1 MAMFGKVLEPVGYMQ
16 TVRVLV
22 QGICSYLGGSAT
34 AEESAAAQKDL
45 DHIDQE
51 LGASGHGLLDDQEVH
66 RLEDDLAVVYYQLG
80 AAVRAQPEF
89 TQREVEVFLQYVQD
103 YRLERQLTALYG
115 RLMGVS
121 ALTEQPA
128 LLEELV
134 LSRKPKRW
142 EMREFCVKVGG
153 GEEEEEEEEAV
164 SPQGLPTLCKQEATS
179 GWRSVTPEADV
190 SVDEAVE
197 TLVNF
202 VLGTGLLCLF
212 TQAAL
217 TGRDR
222 ALLMKTWS
230 ERMAALYRKMKCSG
244 GRCLGYFLEQAEGD
258 VRQQLQEA
266 VQSRS
271 PPEEAAAN
279 ILQTLEKNY
288 DWLRWAVMLHP
299 AVGPLEDGA
308 EEAEDAKE
316 GADDAVDAPAAA
328 TTPLPPHDHL
338 ISVASEAPVPHV
350 VACYRDA
357 PAALD
362 KSRIHQLIVDLEWK
376 IPNPPPEVY
385 ASIEE
390 DPGRARRYLA
400 ARMLRKLQDG
410 LGAGVAVHVVPGRME
425 MKCNFPPAS
434 YYLYEY
440 KHRLASGTVCV
451 FG

>member
-1 MAMFGKVLEPVGYMQ
+1 MHHFSRFTPIIPSSSERTLRAMAMFGKVLEPVGYMQ

-34 AEESAAAQKDL
+34 AEETEVAKKNL

-80 AAVRAQPEF
+80 TAVRAQSDF
-89 TQREVEVFLQYVQD
+89 TKKETEVFLQYVQD
-103 YRLERQLTALYG
+103 YRLERQVTALYN

-121 ALTEQPA
+121 ALTDQPT
-128 LLEELV
+128 LLEELI
-134 LSRKPKRW
+134 LTRKPKRW
-142 EMREFCVKVGG
+142 ELREFCVKI
-153 GEEEEEEEEAV
+153 
-164 SPQGLPTLCKQEATS
+164 
-179 GWRSVTPEADV
+179 
-190 SVDEAVE
+190 
-197 TLVNF
+197 NF

-212 TQAAL
+212 TQASL
-217 TGRDR
+217 TGRDQG
-222 ALLMKTWS
+222 LLMKTWS
-230 ERMAALYRKMKCSG
+230 DRMGALYRKMKNTG
-244 GRCLGYFLEQAEGD
+244 GRCLGYFLEQAEED
-258 VRQQLQEA
+258 IRQQLHEA
-266 VQSRS
+266 VQNRA
-271 PPEEAAAN
+271 PPEEAATG
-279 ILQTLEKNY
+279 ILKALEKNY

-299 AVGPLEDGA
+299 AVGSMEDET
-308 EEAEDAKE
+308 EEETQEEKE
-316 GADDAVDAPAAA
+316 DAPAEQQRNNF
-328 TTPLPPHDHL
+328 L
-338 ISVASEAPVPHV
+338 SVASEAPIPHV

-357 PAALD
+357 PTSLD
-362 KSRIHQLIVDLEWK
+362 KSRIHQLIQDLEWK

-400 ARMLRKLQDG
+400 SRMLKKLQEG
-410 LGAGVAVHVVPGRME
+410 LGSGVAVHVVPGRME

>member
-22 QGICSYLGGSAT
+22 QGICSYLGDSAT
-34 AEESAAAQKDL
+34 AEESEGAKKNL

-80 AAVRAQPEF
+80 TAVRAQSDF
-89 TQREVEVFLQYVQD
+89 TKKETEVFLQYVQD
-103 YRLERQLTALYG
+103 YRLERQLTALYN

-121 ALTEQPA
+121 ALTDQPT
-128 LLEELV
+128 LLEELI

-142 EMREFCVKVGG
+142 ELREFCVKI
-153 GEEEEEEEEAV
+153 
-164 SPQGLPTLCKQEATS
+164 
-179 GWRSVTPEADV
+179 
-190 SVDEAVE
+190 
-197 TLVNF
+197 NF

-212 TQAAL
+212 TQASL
-217 TGRDR
+217 TGRDQ

-230 ERMAALYRKMKCSG
+230 DRMAALYRKMKNTG
-244 GRCLGYFLEQAEGD
+244 GRCLGYFLQQAEGD
-258 VRQQLQEA
+258 IRLQLQEA
-266 VQSRS
+266 VQNRA
-271 PPEEAAAN
+271 PPEEAAGS
-279 ILQTLEKNY
+279 ILKTLEKNY

-299 AVGPLEDGA
+299 AVGTMEDEKDEKDEKVEKD
-308 EEAEDAKE
+308 EETHEEKEEKE
-316 GADDAVDAPAAA
+316 GV
-328 TTPLPPHDHL
+328 LPQQQPDNF
-338 ISVASEAPVPHV
+338 ISVASEAPIPHV
-350 VACYRDA
+350 VACYRDT
-357 PAALD
+357 PTSLD

-400 ARMLRKLQDG
+400 SRMLRKLQEG
-410 LGAGVAVHVVPGRME
+410 LGSGVSVHVVPGRME

-434 YYLYEY
+434 YYLYWY

>member
-34 AEESAAAQKDL
+34 QEETELAKKNL

-51 LGASGHGLLDDQEVH
+51 LGATSYGLLKDQEVH
-66 RLEDDLAVVYYQLG
+66 QLENDLAVVYYQLG
-80 AAVRAQPEF
+80 TAVRAQSDF
-89 TQREVEVFLQYVQD
+89 TKKETEVFLQYVQD
-103 YRLERQLTALYG
+103 YRLERQLTALYN

-121 ALTEQPA
+121 ALTDQPP
-128 LLEELV
+128 LLEELI

-142 EMREFCVKVGG
+142 ELSEFCVKI
-153 GEEEEEEEEAV
+153 
-164 SPQGLPTLCKQEATS
+164 
-179 GWRSVTPEADV
+179 
-190 SVDEAVE
+190 
-197 TLVNF
+197 NF

-212 TQAAL
+212 TQASL
-217 TGRDR
+217 TGRDQ
-222 ALLMKTWS
+222 ALLIKSWS
-230 ERMAALYRKMKCSG
+230 DRMGALYRKMKNTG
-244 GRCLGYFLEQAEGD
+244 GRCLGYFLEQAEED
-258 VRQQLQEA
+258 IRQQLQEA
-266 VQSRS
+266 VHNRL
-271 PPEEAAAN
+271 PPDEAAAS
-279 ILQTLEKNY
+279 ILKTLEKNY

-299 AVGPLEDGA
+299 AVGPK
-308 EEAEDAKE
+308 EEEEEEKE
-316 GADDAVDAPAAA
+316 EGGENEGEA
-328 TTPLPPHDHL
+328 TERQPGNLL
-338 ISVASEAPVPHV
+338 SVASEAPIPHV
-350 VACYRDA
+350 VACYRDT
-357 PAALD
+357 PTSLD

-400 ARMLRKLQDG
+400 SRMLKKLQEG
-410 LGAGVAVHVVPGRME
+410 LGSGVAVHVVPGRME
-425 MKCNFPPAS
+425 MKCNFPQAS

>member
-34 AEESAAAQKDL
+34 AEEMDLAKKNL

-51 LGASGHGLLDDQEVH
+51 LAASGHGLLDDQEVH

-80 AAVRAQPEF
+80 TAVRAQSDF
-89 TQREVEVFLQYVQD
+89 TKKEIEVFLQYVHD
-103 YRLERQLTALYG
+103 HRLERQLTALYN

-121 ALTEQPA
+121 ALTDQPT
-128 LLEELV
+128 LLEQLI
-134 LSRKPKRW
+134 LTRKPKRW
-142 EMREFCVKVGG
+142 ELKEFCVK
-153 GEEEEEEEEAV
+153 
-164 SPQGLPTLCKQEATS
+164 
-179 GWRSVTPEADV
+179 
-190 SVDEAVE
+190 
-197 TLVNF
+197 VNF

-212 TQAAL
+212 TQASL
-217 TGRDR
+217 TGRDQ
-222 ALLMKTWS
+222 ALLMKIWS
-230 ERMAALYRKMKCSG
+230 DRMGALYRKMKNMG
-244 GRCLGYFLEQAEGD
+244 DRCLGYFLEQAEGD
-258 VRQQLQEA
+258 IRLQLNEA
-266 VQSRS
+266 VQNRA
-271 PPEEAAAN
+271 PPEEAATG
-279 ILQTLEKNY
+279 ILKTLEKNY

-299 AVGPLEDGA
+299 TMGPLEDEQIEET
-308 EEAEDAKE
+308 EEAKE
-316 GADDAVDAPAAA
+316 EAPVEQ
-328 TTPLPPHDHL
+328 PPNNL
-338 ISVASEAPVPHV
+338 LSVASEAPIPHV
-350 VACYRDA
+350 VACYRDT
-357 PAALD
+357 PTSLD

-400 ARMLRKLQDG
+400 SRMLKKLQEG
-410 LGAGVAVHVVPGRME
+410 LGSGVAVHVVPGRME
-425 MKCNFPPAS
+425 MKCNFPQAS

>member
-1 MAMFGKVLEPVGYMQ
+1 MVL
-16 TVRVLV
+16 RR
-22 QGICSYLGGSAT
+22 S
-34 AEESAAAQKDL
+34 
-45 DHIDQE
+45 
-51 LGASGHGLLDDQEVH
+51 
-66 RLEDDLAVVYYQLG
+66 
-80 AAVRAQPEF
+80 
-89 TQREVEVFLQYVQD
+89 
-103 YRLERQLTALYG
+103 
-115 RLMGVS
+115 
-121 ALTEQPA
+121 
-128 LLEELV
+128 
-134 LSRKPKRW
+134 LS
-142 EMREFCVKVGG
+142 
-153 GEEEEEEEEAV
+153 
-164 SPQGLPTLCKQEATS
+164 SQI
-179 GWRSVTPEADV
+179 
-190 SVDEAVE
+190 
-197 TLVNF
+197 NF

-230 ERMAALYRKMKCSG
+230 ERMGALYRKMKNSG
-244 GRCLGYFLEQAEGD
+244 GRCLSYFLEQAEGD

-271 PPEEAAAN
+271 PPEEAAAS
-279 ILQTLEKNY
+279 ILKTLEKNY

-299 AVGPLEDGA
+299 AVGPMEDGA
-308 EEAEDAKE
+308 EEAEDATE
-316 GADDAVDAPAAA
+316 VAAIDA
-328 TTPLPPHDHL
+328 TPPPHDNL

-357 PAALD
+357 PAPLD

-400 ARMLRKLQDG
+400 ARMLRKLRDG
-410 LGAGVAVHVVPGRME
+410 LGASVAVHVVPGRME

>member
-34 AEESAAAQKDL
+34 AEETEVSKKNL

-51 LGASGHGLLDDQEVH
+51 LGESGHGLLDDQEVH

-80 AAVRAQPEF
+80 TAVRAQSEF
-89 TQREVEVFLQYVQD
+89 TKKETEVFLQYVQD
-103 YRLERQLTALYG
+103 YRLERQLTALYN
-115 RLMGVS
+115 RMMGVS
-121 ALTEQPA
+121 ALTDQPT
-128 LLEELV
+128 LLEELI

-142 EMREFCVKVGG
+142 ELREFCVK
-153 GEEEEEEEEAV
+153 
-164 SPQGLPTLCKQEATS
+164 
-179 GWRSVTPEADV
+179 
-190 SVDEAVE
+190 
-197 TLVNF
+197 VNF

-212 TQAAL
+212 TQASL
-217 TGRDR
+217 TGRDQ

-230 ERMAALYRKMKCSG
+230 DRMGALYRKMKNTG
-244 GRCLGYFLEQAEGD
+244 GRCLGYFLEQAQED
-258 VRQQLQEA
+258 IRQQLHEA
-266 VQSRS
+266 VQNRA
-271 PPEEAAAN
+271 PPEDAAAS
-279 ILQTLEKNY
+279 ILKTLEKNY

-299 AVGPLEDGA
+299 AVGSMEDEKD
-308 EEAEDAKE
+308 EEAQEQKEEKEEKEEKEDVLAE
-316 GADDAVDAPAAA
+316 QQPSN
-328 TTPLPPHDHL
+328 LL
-338 ISVASEAPVPHV
+338 SVASEAPIPHV
-350 VACYRDA
+350 VACYRDT
-357 PAALD
+357 PTSLD

-400 ARMLRKLQDG
+400 SRMLKKLQEG
-410 LGAGVAVHVVPGRME
+410 LGSGVAVHVVPGRME

>member
-34 AEESAAAQKDL
+34 AEESELAKKSL
-45 DHIDQE
+45 EHIDQE

-80 AAVRAQPEF
+80 TAVRAQADF
-89 TQREVEVFLQYVQD
+89 TKRETEVFLQYVQD
-103 YRLERQLTALYG
+103 YRLERQLTALYS

-121 ALTEQPA
+121 ALTDQPT
-128 LLEELV
+128 LLEELI
-134 LSRKPKRW
+134 LSRKPRRW
-142 EMREFCVKVGG
+142 ELREFCGKI
-153 GEEEEEEEEAV
+153 
-164 SPQGLPTLCKQEATS
+164 
-179 GWRSVTPEADV
+179 
-190 SVDEAVE
+190 
-197 TLVNF
+197 NF
-202 VLGTGLLCLF
+202 VLATGLLCLF
-212 TQAAL
+212 TQASL
-217 TGRDR
+217 TGRDQ

-230 ERMAALYRKMKCSG
+230 DRMGALYRKMKNQG

-266 VQSRS
+266 VQNRA
-271 PPEEAAAN
+271 PPEEAAAS
-279 ILQTLEKNY
+279 ILKTLEKNY

-299 AVGPLEDGA
+299 AVAPMEDEKDEEP
-308 EEAEDAKE
+308 EEAKE
-316 GADDAVDAPAAA
+316 AS
-328 TTPLPPHDHL
+328 PPPQQQQQLNNL

-350 VACYRDA
+350 VACYRDT
-357 PAALD
+357 PTSLD

-400 ARMLRKLQDG
+400 SRMLSKLQEG
-410 LGAGVAVHVVPGRME
+410 LGSGVAVHVVPGRME

>member
-34 AEESAAAQKDL
+34 AEETEVSKKNL

-51 LGASGHGLLDDQEVH
+51 LGESGHGLLDDQEVH

-80 AAVRAQPEF
+80 TAVRAQSEF
-89 TQREVEVFLQYVQD
+89 TKKETEVFLQYVQD
-103 YRLERQLTALYG
+103 YRLERQLTALYN
-115 RLMGVS
+115 RMMGVS
-121 ALTEQPA
+121 ALTDQPT
-128 LLEELV
+128 LLEELI

-142 EMREFCVKVGG
+142 ELREFCVK
-153 GEEEEEEEEAV
+153 
-164 SPQGLPTLCKQEATS
+164 
-179 GWRSVTPEADV
+179 
-190 SVDEAVE
+190 
-197 TLVNF
+197 VNF

-212 TQAAL
+212 TQASL
-217 TGRDR
+217 TGRDQ

-230 ERMAALYRKMKCSG
+230 DRMGALYRKMKNTG
-244 GRCLGYFLEQAEGD
+244 GRCLGYFLEQAQED
-258 VRQQLQEA
+258 IRQQLHEA
-266 VQSRS
+266 VQNRA
-271 PPEEAAAN
+271 PPEDAAAS
-279 ILQTLEKNY
+279 ILKTLEKNY

-299 AVGPLEDGA
+299 AVGSMEDEKD
-308 EEAEDAKE
+308 EEAQEQKE
-316 GADDAVDAPAAA
+316 EKEEKEEKEHVLAEQQPSN
-328 TTPLPPHDHL
+328 LL
-338 ISVASEAPVPHV
+338 SVASEAPIPHV
-350 VACYRDA
+350 VACYRDT
-357 PAALD
+357 PTSLD

-400 ARMLRKLQDG
+400 SRMLKKLQEG
-410 LGAGVAVHVVPGRME
+410 LGSGVAVHVVPGRME

>member
-16 TVRVLV
+16 TVRVQV

-34 AEESAAAQKDL
+34 AEETEVAKKNL

-80 AAVRAQPEF
+80 TAVRAQSDF
-89 TQREVEVFLQYVQD
+89 TKKETEVFLQYVQD
-103 YRLERQLTALYG
+103 YRLERQLTALYN

-121 ALTEQPA
+121 ALTDQPT
-128 LLEELV
+128 LLEELI

-142 EMREFCVKVGG
+142 ELREFCIK
-153 GEEEEEEEEAV
+153 
-164 SPQGLPTLCKQEATS
+164 
-179 GWRSVTPEADV
+179 
-190 SVDEAVE
+190 
-197 TLVNF
+197 VNF

-212 TQAAL
+212 TQASL
-217 TGRDR
+217 TGRDQ

-230 ERMAALYRKMKCSG
+230 DRMGALYRKMKNSG
-244 GRCLGYFLEQAEGD
+244 GRCLGYFLEQAEED

-266 VQSRS
+266 VQNRA
-271 PPEEAAAN
+271 PPEEAAAG
-279 ILQTLEKNY
+279 ILKTLEKNY

-299 AVGPLEDGA
+299 AVGPMEDEKDEEMQEEKGDVPA
-308 EEAEDAKE
+308 EQQ
-316 GADDAVDAPAAA
+316 PNNF
-328 TTPLPPHDHL
+328 L
-338 ISVASEAPVPHV
+338 SVVSEAPIPHV
-350 VACYRDA
+350 VACYRDT
-357 PAALD
+357 PTSLD

-400 ARMLRKLQDG
+400 SRMLKKLQEG
-410 LGAGVAVHVVPGRME
+410 LGSGVAVHVVPGRME

>member
-34 AEESAAAQKDL
+34 AEESEGAKKNL

-80 AAVRAQPEF
+80 TAVRAQSDF
-89 TQREVEVFLQYVQD
+89 TKKETEVFLQYVQD
-103 YRLERQLTALYG
+103 YRLERQLTALYN

-121 ALTEQPA
+121 ALTDQPT
-128 LLEELV
+128 LLEELI

-142 EMREFCVKVGG
+142 ELREFCVKI
-153 GEEEEEEEEAV
+153 
-164 SPQGLPTLCKQEATS
+164 
-179 GWRSVTPEADV
+179 
-190 SVDEAVE
+190 
-197 TLVNF
+197 NF

-212 TQAAL
+212 TQASL
-217 TGRDR
+217 TGRDQ

-230 ERMAALYRKMKCSG
+230 DRMGALYRKMKNTG
-244 GRCLGYFLEQAEGD
+244 GRCLGYFLQQAEED
-258 VRQQLQEA
+258 IRHQLQEA
-266 VQSRS
+266 VQKRS
-271 PPEEAAAN
+271 PPEEAAGS
-279 ILQTLEKNY
+279 ILKTLEKNY

-299 AVGPLEDGA
+299 AVGTMEDEKDERTKDEKDEKD
-308 EEAEDAKE
+308 EETHEEREEKE
-316 GADDAVDAPAAA
+316 GV
-328 TTPLPPHDHL
+328 LPQQQPNNF
-338 ISVASEAPVPHV
+338 ISLASEAPIPHV
-350 VACYRDA
+350 VACYRDT
-357 PAALD
+357 PTSLD

-400 ARMLRKLQDG
+400 SRMLRKLQEG
-410 LGAGVAVHVVPGRME
+410 LGSGVSVHVVPGRME

-434 YYLYEY
+434 FYLYEY

>member
-34 AEESAAAQKDL
+34 AEETEVSKKNL

-66 RLEDDLAVVYYQLG
+66 QLEDDLAVVYYQLG
-80 AAVRAQPEF
+80 TAVRAQSDF
-89 TQREVEVFLQYVQD
+89 TKKETEVFLQYVQD
-103 YRLERQLTALYG
+103 YRLERQLTALYN

-121 ALTEQPA
+121 ALTDQPT
-128 LLEELV
+128 LLEVLI

-142 EMREFCVKVGG
+142 ELREFCVK
-153 GEEEEEEEEAV
+153 
-164 SPQGLPTLCKQEATS
+164 
-179 GWRSVTPEADV
+179 
-190 SVDEAVE
+190 
-197 TLVNF
+197 VNF

-212 TQAAL
+212 TQASL
-217 TGRDR
+217 TGRDQ
-222 ALLMKTWS
+222 ALLMKSWS
-230 ERMAALYRKMKCSG
+230 DRMGALYRKMKNTG
-244 GRCLGYFLEQAEGD
+244 GRCLGYFLEQAQED
-258 VRQQLQEA
+258 VRQQLHEA
-266 VQSRS
+266 VQNRA
-271 PPEEAAAN
+271 PPEEAAAS
-279 ILQTLEKNY
+279 ILKTLEKNY

-299 AVGPLEDGA
+299 AVGPMEDEKDEGTLEQK
-308 EEAEDAKE
+308 EEKEAKE
-316 GADDAVDAPAAA
+316 GVLEEQQPNNFLSVSSAAP
-328 TTPLPPHDHL
+328 
-338 ISVASEAPVPHV
+338 IPHV
-350 VACYRDA
+350 VACYRDT
-357 PAALD
+357 PTSLD

-400 ARMLRKLQDG
+400 SRMLKKLQEG
-410 LGAGVAVHVVPGRME
+410 LGSGVAVHVVPGRME

>member
-34 AEESAAAQKDL
+34 AEETELARKNL
-45 DHIDQE
+45 DSIDQE
-51 LGASGHGLLDDQEVH
+51 LGTSGHGLLDDQEVH
-66 RLEDDLAVVYYQLG
+66 QLEDDLTVVYYQLG
-80 AAVRAQPEF
+80 AAVRAQSEF
-89 TQREVEVFLQYVQD
+89 TKKETEVFLQYVQD
-103 YRLERQLTALYG
+103 YRLERQVTALYN

-121 ALTEQPA
+121 TLTDQPT
-128 LLEELV
+128 LLEELI

-142 EMREFCVKVGG
+142 ELREFYVK
-153 GEEEEEEEEAV
+153 
-164 SPQGLPTLCKQEATS
+164 
-179 GWRSVTPEADV
+179 
-190 SVDEAVE
+190 
-197 TLVNF
+197 VNF

-212 TQAAL
+212 TQASL
-217 TGRDR
+217 TGRDQ
-222 ALLMKTWS
+222 ALLMKVWS
-230 ERMAALYRKMKCSG
+230 ERMGTLYRKMKNVG
-244 GRCLGYFLEQAEGD
+244 GRCLGYFLEQAEVD
-258 VRQQLQEA
+258 IRQDLDEA
-266 VQSRS
+266 VQNRA
-271 PPEEAAAN
+271 PPEEAAAS
-279 ILQTLEKNY
+279 ILKTLEKNY

-299 AVGPLEDGA
+299 SVGPMEDEA
-308 EEAEDAKE
+308 QEEVQEETENEKE
-316 GADDAVDAPAAA
+316 KEKENVPSQQ
-328 TTPLPPHDHL
+328 TTNNLL
-338 ISVASEAPVPHV
+338 SVASDPPVPQV
-350 VACYRDA
+350 MACYRDT
-357 PAALD
+357 PTSLD

-400 ARMLRKLQDG
+400 SRMLQKLQEG
-410 LGAGVAVHVVPGRME
+410 LGSGVAVHVVPGRME